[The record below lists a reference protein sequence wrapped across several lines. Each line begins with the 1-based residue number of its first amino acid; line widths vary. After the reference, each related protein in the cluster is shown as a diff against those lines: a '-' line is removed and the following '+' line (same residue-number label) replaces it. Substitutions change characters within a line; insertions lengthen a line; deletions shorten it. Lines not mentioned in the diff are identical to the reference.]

1 MIRHASL
8 LAALA
13 ALVSGCAQVPLP
25 AVPSVSTAV
34 IPTSAADKSLNATA
48 DGLMSTQPP
57 ELRQGAFPP
66 GAGGDPAGTA
76 TPAGSAWQYGQ
87 ASYYAEGTLTASGER
102 FNPDGLTAAHRTLKF
117 GTRIR
122 VCRVSGVR
130 ACVYARV
137 NDRGP
142 FVAGRVLDLSRGAM
156 RAIGG
161 ISAGVV
167 SVQWAVVG

>member
-1 MIRHASL
+1 VIRHASL
-8 LAALA
+8 LAAFA
-13 ALVSGCAQVPLP
+13 ALVSGCAQAPLP
-25 AVPSVSTAV
+25 VVPSVSTAAL
-34 IPTSAADKSLNATA
+34 PTGAADKSLNATA
-48 DGLMSTQPP
+48 GGLMSTPS
-57 ELRQGAFPP
+57 L
-66 GAGGDPAGTA
+66 
-76 TPAGSAWQYGQ
+76 TPAGEGEPARTASTVGRMTAEGSPVWRYGQ
-87 ASYYAEGTLTASGER
+87 ASYYQHGTLTASGER

>member
-13 ALVSGCAQVPLP
+13 ALVSGCAQAPLP
-25 AVPSVSTAV
+25 AVPSVSTAAL
-34 IPTSAADKSLNATA
+34 PTGAADKSLNATA

-57 ELRQGAFPP
+57 EPRQGAFPP
-66 GAGGDPAGTA
+66 GAGGDPAGVA
-76 TPAGSAWQYGQ
+76 VPAGSAWQYGQ
-87 ASYYAEGTLTASGER
+87 ASYYQHGTLTASGEQ

-122 VCRVSGVR
+122 VCRVSGDCVEVR
-130 ACVYARV
+130 VT
-137 NDRGP
+137 DRGP
-142 FVAGRVLDLSRGAM
+142 FVAGRVLDLSLGAM

>member
-1 MIRHASL
+1 MRL
-8 LAALA
+8 LAICATFA
-13 ALVSGCAQVPLP
+13 TLVSGCAQAPLP
-25 AVPSVSTAV
+25 DVPSVSTA
-34 IPTSAADKSLNATA
+34 A
-48 DGLMSTQPP
+48 
-57 ELRQGAFPP
+57 LR
-66 GAGGDPAGTA
+66 AGVA

-87 ASYYAEGTLTASGER
+87 ASYYAEGALTASGER

-130 ACVYARV
+130 ACVEVRV

-167 SVQWAVVG
+167 SVRWAVVG